1 MNYNWNWD
9 VVFVQPYAGWLLLGL
24 KLTLIIACC
33 AAVIAFVIGSLV
45 GILRTVENPVLRR
58 AATVYVEFFRNIPL
72 LVQLFVWFFVVPEL
86 LPAEWGRYL
95 KRGLPHPEVITAIVC
110 MGFYQASWVAETV
123 RAGIESISRGQ
134 GLAGSAIGL
143 SSFQVYRY
151 ILLPVTFRTIIPP
164 LTSIFLGTV
173 KESSLALTI
182 GVLELTA
189 QSRQIETYT
198 FHGFEAFFAATI
210 LYQAITISVIFT
222 MQYVEK
228 RTHVPGTM
236 SLAQK

>member
-110 MGFYQASWVAETV
+110 MGFY
-123 RAGIESISRGQ
+123 
-134 GLAGSAIGL
+134 
-143 SSFQVYRY
+143 
-151 ILLPVTFRTIIPP
+151 
-164 LTSIFLGTV
+164 
-173 KESSLALTI
+173 
-182 GVLELTA
+182 
-189 QSRQIETYT
+189 
-198 FHGFEAFFAATI
+198 
-210 LYQAITISVIFT
+210 
-222 MQYVEK
+222 
-228 RTHVPGTM
+228 
-236 SLAQK
+236 